1 MGGSVLSVEG
11 TVPGC
16 GDRPEAEAKGRV
28 LVVDDERG
36 IRESLRLLL
45 NDRYEVACAD
55 SVDGG
60 IRFCEV
66 GAPEMALV
74 DIRMPGRDGFE
85 CLREL
90 LRIDSATSVA
100 MITAYASVEAV
111 QEAMRMG
118 AMGFVRKPID
128 VEEVRSL
135 VASGIAR
142 CVRERKAL
150 RRAQQL
156 EALSQDLSR
165 ALQSAQEEAELNR
178 ASAGLVH
185 DLASPLT
192 AVEFSVEAL
201 EAELADLRGR
211 LGDAWPQL
219 SEHLLTI
226 LENSRQ
232 CGSLLRVWRDLRKG
246 LSGPLVA
253 VRVSGVIKEVVR
265 AVAGRC
271 AGEGVEVVTQALGE
285 ELPVLG
291 ERTQIRRV
299 FLNVMQN
306 AIDAIGGVG
315 GRVVIQYWTDLA
327 LARTVVVVEDD
338 GAGVA
343 PGIQD
348 RIFEPYFTTKT
359 QGGSSGLGLFVASQ
373 ILRDFGASIE
383 LVADQS
389 VGAAFRI
396 EFPLAPEGFS
406 GQAGEA

>member
-1 MGGSVLSVEG
+1 MVGSIASAGGPTTASRRP
-11 TVPGC
+11 PG
-16 GDRPEAEAKGRV
+16 ESLVGRV

-45 NDRYEVACAD
+45 NERYEVACAE
-55 SVDGG
+55 SVEAGLSLCAGDP
-60 IRFCEV
+60 
-66 GAPEMALV
+66 PEMALV

-85 CLREL
+85 CLSEL
-90 LRIDSATSVA
+90 LRIDPSMSVA

-111 QEAMRMG
+111 QEAMRVG
-118 AMGFVRKPID
+118 AMGFVRKPIQ
-128 VEEVRSL
+128 VEEVRSM

-142 CVRERKAL
+142 CVQAREGL
-150 RRAQQL
+150 RRTQQL
-156 EALSQDLSR
+156 EALSHDLSR
-165 ALQSAQEEAELNR
+165 ALECAEEEAELNR

-201 EAELADLRGR
+201 EAELIDLRGR

-232 CGSLLRVWRDLRKG
+232 CGSLLRVWRHLRKG

-253 VRVSGVIKEVVR
+253 VRISEVIEEVVR
-265 AVAGRC
+265 SVAGRC
-271 AGEGVEVVTQALGE
+271 GSEHVEVVTRALGE
-285 ELPVLG
+285 EMPVLG
-291 ERTQIRRV
+291 EATQIRRV
-299 FLNVMQN
+299 FLNVLQN

-315 GRVVIQYWTDLA
+315 GRVRINYWTDAA

-343 PGIQD
+343 PEIRD
-348 RIFEPYFTTKT
+348 RIFEPYFTTKAH
-359 QGGSSGLGLFVASQ
+359 GDSSGLGLFIASQ
-373 ILRDFGASIE
+373 ILRGFGATIE
-383 LVADQS
+383 LVPDPAA
-389 VGAAFRI
+389 GAAFRI
-396 EFPLAPEGFS
+396 EFPLAQG
-406 GQAGEA
+406 GALKVAGEA